1 MLFWQDGQ
9 PGESNAAATRR
20 EARELGQWPVQDGR
34 IRSLSAGGARA
45 VYCLEDGSARLIDLN
60 SGREIR
66 RWANDKHILAAAL
79 SSDGNQVALLCGD
92 AIEIRHSSDDHLLNM
107 RQWHHR
113 RVLDR
118 KSLTTSALSRTS

>member
-1 MLFWQDGQ
+1 SSARRILWVATAFVSLGVVFGSWMLFWQDGQ

-79 SSDGNQVALLCGD
+79 SSDGNQVV
-92 AIEIRHSSDDHLLNM
+92 
-107 RQWHHR
+107 
-113 RVLDR
+113 RVVNVIDGPLIAVIDG
-118 KSLTTSALSRTS
+118 KSAA